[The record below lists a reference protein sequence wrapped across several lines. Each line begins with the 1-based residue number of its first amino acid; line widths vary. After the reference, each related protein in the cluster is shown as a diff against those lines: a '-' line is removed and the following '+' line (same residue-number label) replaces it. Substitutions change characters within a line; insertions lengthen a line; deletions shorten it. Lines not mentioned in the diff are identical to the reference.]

1 MQWILNKL
9 KSSFVLRVSLIFAV
23 SAWVFVQIVR
33 IVVSYFGFPMTVT
46 MTIAELA
53 VMNFLLVF
61 SLAWVIRAA
70 SPPDRRLLV
79 VCLAWILG
87 PLVLGMNLFLLVIG
101 SFFRGDDSSIFGW
114 IILTLI
120 VLVGFIWLQ
129 ISGPFASVWLREK
142 VEDREAVDK
151 VVRKLEWPF
160 KPDEIHEADAHIS
173 PKLYYTFLACILAI
187 IFIVVE
193 SLLGEFLDDT
203 FGSAD
208 YIGASIIALCK
219 SAGFYPAHKRVSK
232 YISVDAESSTGSIA
246 TNFKSAVSEVVRA
259 LRSLFKMIIRY
270 WYVFVPLSIVTGYV
284 MRWIIRHSGD
294 IFLL

>member
-1 MQWILNKL
+1 MPGIFRKL
-9 KSSFVLRVSLIFAV
+9 KGSFVLRVSVIYAI

-46 MTIAELA
+46 MTIADLA
-53 VMNFLLVF
+53 VLNFVAVF
-61 SLAWVIRAA
+61 GVAWPIRAL

-79 VCLAWILG
+79 IWLAWILG
-87 PLVLGMNLFLLVIG
+87 PLVLGLNLFLLVAGI
-101 SFFRGDDSSIFGW
+101 FFGRDSTVFGW
-114 IILTLI
+114 IIFTLI
-120 VLVGFIWLQ
+120 VLVTVIWHL
-129 ISGPFASVWLREK
+129 ISSPFASAWLRGK
-142 VEDREAVDK
+142 AEDREAVDK
-151 VVRKLEWPF
+151 VVQKLAWPL
-160 KPDEIHEADAHIS
+160 KPDEAHEADAHIS

-208 YIGASIIALCK
+208 YIGASIIALCI

-232 YISVDAESSTGSIA
+232 YISVDAESSTSSIA

-259 LRSLFKMIIRY
+259 LRYFCKMSIRY
-270 WYVFVPLSIVTGYV
+270 WYVFVPLSIVTAYV
-284 MRWIIRHSGD
+284 ARWIVRHSGD